1 MIPDKIGEVMAKT
14 WIDEELTIDWWKR
27 NPAKHLKL
35 ILDIYRMKSS
45 RWDRRDAT
53 KQRRLDQLEAE
64 RRALDKDSILWAIDI
79 SNYGLTKAIKED
91 DLAGIRRWLR
101 QTELDLHA
109 HREVYGFGH
118 ERLPDAAVP
127 KNGGKR

>member
-1 MIPDKIGEVMAKT
+1 MAKT
-14 WIDEELTIDWWKR
+14 WIDEELKIDWWKR
-27 NPAKHLKL
+27 NPAKYLKL
-35 ILDIYRMKSS
+35 ILDIYRMKMS

-64 RRALDKDSILWAIDI
+64 RRALQKDSILWGIDI

-91 DLAGIRRWLR
+91 DLAGIRCWLR
-101 QTELDLHA
+101 QTELDLH
-109 HREVYGFGH
+109 HYREVYGFGH

>member
-14 WIDEELTIDWWKR
+14 WIDEELKIDWWKR
-27 NPAKHLKL
+27 NPAKYLKL
-35 ILDIYRMKSS
+35 ILDIYRMKMS

-64 RRALDKDSILWAIDI
+64 RRALQKDSILWGIDI

-91 DLAGIRRWLR
+91 DLADIRSWLR
-101 QTELDLHA
+101 QTELDLH
-109 HREVYGFGH
+109 HYREVYGFGH